1 MRTGTRRPQADDQP
15 SAWVLVAGDFHPFGG
30 MDRANAALARYLG
43 DRNVNLHLVAHQV
56 DPEFLNRPNIAV
68 HLVPRTFRSD
78 ALGEWAL
85 ARRGRKVARDV
96 MARWRDAH
104 VVVNGGNCSWP
115 DVNWVHFVHH
125 AWTCVDRSG
134 PAWAKA
140 KDRMVNAWARR
151 TERRATQC
159 ARLVIA
165 NSDRTRRDLIEHVG
179 IEPGRLLTIQL
190 GSDPGWRPPTAAER
204 TAARARVGAAADRP
218 LAVFVGA
225 LGNDQR
231 KGFDTL
237 WTAWRRLCAGS
248 DWDVDL
254 VVAGGGRTLR
264 DWRHHAECAGLA
276 HRTRFL
282 GFTDRVF
289 DLLAAADVL
298 VSPVRYEAYGLNVQ
312 EAICRGVP
320 ALVSA
325 DAGIA
330 DRYPPSLADMILP
343 DPNDAQDLAARMI
356 RWRSDIDG
364 WKRRI
369 APLSDAF
376 RRYTWADM
384 AATIVATIELD
395 SNGLV

>member
-1 MRTGTRRPQADDQP
+1 
-15 SAWVLVAGDFHPFGG
+15 
-30 MDRANAALARYLG
+30 ANAALARYLG

-68 HLVPRTFRSD
+68 HLVPRSFGSD
-78 ALGEWAL
+78 ALGAWPL

-96 MARWRDAH
+96 MARWRDPH
-104 VVVNGGNCSWP
+104 VLVNGGNCSWP

-125 AWTCVDRSG
+125 AWTCVDRTG
-134 PAWAKA
+134 PAWVKA
-140 KDRMVNAWARR
+140 KDRMVNAWGRR
-151 TERRATQC
+151 QERRAMQC

-165 NSDRTRRDLIEHVG
+165 NSDRTRRDVIERVG
-179 IEPGRLLTIQL
+179 IEPGRLLTIHL

-225 LGNDQR
+225 LGSDQR

-264 DWRHHAECAGLA
+264 DWRQHAEWAGLA

-384 AATIVATIELD
+384 AATIVAAIERP